1 MEPLTVVAVSCAAV
15 SCAAVVAEV
24 AVAVALDVVVVVTL
38 GDCLDRLT
46 KLAVFRDRR
55 PTKTVNRL
63 N

>member
-1 MEPLTVVAVSCAAV
+1 MEPLTVVAV